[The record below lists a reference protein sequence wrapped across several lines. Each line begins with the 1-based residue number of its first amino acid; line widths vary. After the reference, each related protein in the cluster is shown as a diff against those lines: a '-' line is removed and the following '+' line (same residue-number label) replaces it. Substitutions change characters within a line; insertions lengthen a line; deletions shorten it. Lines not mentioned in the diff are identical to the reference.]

1 MTQWRKE
8 TPSPSEGSNHQYTNK
23 VSLAHNWTELEAL
36 EENVPHLV
44 AHLLGAEHVVTEEQ
58 VRALQKGSN
67 HYATRLLSTQ
77 DGVMSCS
84 LQP

>member
-8 TPSPSEGSNHQYTNK
+8 TPSPSEGSNHHYTNK
-23 VSLAHNWTELEAL
+23 VSMAHNWTELEAL

-44 AHLLGAEHVVTEEQ
+44 AHLLGAGTRGHGRQ